1 MSIPGSSNMGD
12 WGKKTPVNSN
22 SHVTQTN
29 SNSRD
34 GSGAHVTTNI
44 SGTSVK
50 VHDRFDSNG
59 NYTGS
64 NFGKR

>member
-1 MSIPGSSNMGD
+1 MTIDGSEKMGD
-12 WGKKTPVNSN
+12 WGKKTPVNDN

-44 SGTSVK
+44 PGTNAK

-59 NYTGS
+59 DYTGG